1 MLFLSLVA
9 GIVLIPS
16 FSFAWG
22 PLTHMYLGSEIFSY
36 APLIPAGIFGLHK
49 KHRQDFLYGNLM
61 ADSIIGKKYLPKDKC
76 SHSWS
81 VGLKLP

>member
-1 MLFLSLVA
+1 MYFVFLAA

-36 APLIPAGIFGLHK
+36 APLIPAGLFALLK
-49 KHRQDFLYGNLM
+49 KHRQDFLYGNFKPTLHEWEHLSFGRYFFPM
-61 ADSIIGKKYLPKDKC
+61 MLSAMRLP
-76 SHSWS
+76 
-81 VGLKLP
+81 